1 MMIACNNGA
10 GGNFAFPDVCNTPAG
25 PAVVPVPYPNIA
37 LNAMAFPFSP
47 TVRFSFMNAL
57 NLGSMI
63 PMTSGDEGGVAHP
76 MFKQASRYSM
86 GNPKVFISMLPGVM
100 LGCPTSGNNMN
111 APLGAAIIPSVTN
124 VFLSDTTAGGLL
136 EHARGDRVTW
146 CRAPRDVGLIEL
158 PRLTSHSAAEL
169 DAAIEALAVDH
180 VVLDLRG
187 NPGGPLDAAR
197 RVLEG
202 LLPRGAHLYT
212 VHEGDGDCDPVNSRH
227 EGRTQPHLAVLVDGR
242 TASAAEVVVAAL
254 RHHGRAVVAGET
266 TFGKGTVQ
274 VGRHTPHGWQ
284 YGQVAEC
291 SAPDGSRWHGVG
303 ITPDITCAGLSP
315 AQAARR
321 FW

>member
-25 PAVVPVPYPNIA
+25 PAVVPIPYPNIA

-57 NLGSMI
+57 NLGSVI

-76 MFKQASRYSM
+76 MFKQAARYSM
-86 GNPKVFISMLPGVM
+86 GNPKIFISMLPGVM

-124 VFLSDTTAGGLL
+124 VFLSDASAAGPSTSPG
-136 EHARGDRVTW
+136 GDRATW
-146 CRAPRDVGLIEL
+146 RREGDVGIVTL
-158 PRLTSHSAAEL
+158 PRLTLHSATEL
-169 DAAIEALAVDH
+169 NEAMTALAVDR

-202 LLPRGAHLYT
+202 LLPRGTHLYT
-212 VHEGDGDCDPVNSRH
+212 VHEGDGDCDAVYSRH
-227 EGRTQPHLAVLVDGR
+227 DGEAPSRLAVLVDGR
-242 TASAAEVVVAAL
+242 TASAAEVIVAAL
-254 RHHGRAVVAGET
+254 RHHRRAVVVGET
-266 TFGKGTVQ
+266 TFGKATVQ
-274 VGRHTPHGWQ
+274 VGRYTPHGWT

-291 SAPDGSRWHGVG
+291 TAPDGTHWHGVG
-303 ITPDITCAGLSP
+303 IAPDLVRALDP
-315 AQAARR
+315 AEVARR
-321 FW
+321 I